1 MYEMVRH
8 ECGARAHL
16 VGKSLVAGWNLYCCN
31 RCGMT
36 FFKWVTKEM
45 LEKSAGSQ

>member
-16 VGKSLVAGWNLYCCN
+16 VGKTLVAGWNLYCCN
-31 RCGMT
+31 RCGAT
-36 FFKWVTKEM
+36 FFKWFTKEM
-45 LEKSAGSQ
+45 LEKANSQ